1 MIDTCEK
8 PSILAGINT
17 TAEQIRGQVGRA
29 RQSGIDQ
36 QLEQERPQQIA
47 FLTALARDIS
57 AGDVYDGIKS
67 IEWKMITC
75 ASQRG
80 GFAGTGREALEV
92 MKMTPRLLNAQ
103 RAVKVGNLMVNFA

>member
-1 MIDTCEK
+1 MVIDTCEK

-67 IEWKMITC
+67 IEWKRLH
-75 ASQRG
+75 ARRSAAALRG
-80 GFAGTGREALEV
+80 PAGRHL
-92 MKMTPRLLNAQ
+92 RS
-103 RAVKVGNLMVNFA
+103 